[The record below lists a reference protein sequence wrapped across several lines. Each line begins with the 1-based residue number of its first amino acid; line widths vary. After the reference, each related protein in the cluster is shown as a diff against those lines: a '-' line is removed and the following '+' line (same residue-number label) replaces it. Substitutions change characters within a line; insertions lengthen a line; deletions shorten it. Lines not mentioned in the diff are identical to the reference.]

1 MTDDRNPGLQALFDA
16 ARQAQEDSA
25 FVARVSTAIEK
36 DRRRTL
42 FGWIA
47 AALLLAPVAWWLIGP
62 LMKIVSLVS
71 QLLPDS
77 LVEVESTWLAALTAP
92 INSVGFVVGA
102 VFLLAWW
109 FARKIRR

>member
-1 MTDDRNPGLQALFDA
+1 MTDERIPDLQALFDA
-16 ARQAQEDSA
+16 ARATQEDGA
-25 FVARVSTAIEK
+25 FVARVTTAIEK

-42 FGWIA
+42 FGWVA

-62 LMKIVSLVS
+62 VMKIVSLVS

-92 INSVGFVVGA
+92 INSVGFAVGA

-109 FARKIRR
+109 FARKLRR

>member
-1 MTDDRNPGLQALFDA
+1 MTDERIPDLQALFDA
-16 ARQAQEDSA
+16 ARATQEDGA
-25 FVARVSTAIEK
+25 FVARVTTAIEK

-42 FGWIA
+42 LGWVA

-62 LMKIVSLVS
+62 VMKIVSLVS

-92 INSVGFVVGA
+92 INSVGFAVGA

-109 FARKIRR
+109 FARKLRR